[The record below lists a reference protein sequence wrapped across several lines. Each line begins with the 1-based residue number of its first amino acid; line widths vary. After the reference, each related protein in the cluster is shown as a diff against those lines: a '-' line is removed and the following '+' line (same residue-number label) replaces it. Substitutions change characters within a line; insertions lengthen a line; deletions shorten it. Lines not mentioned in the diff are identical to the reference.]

1 MQTLGKKISQYRK
14 MKGMTQEELAE
25 KMNVSSQAVSKWEND
40 LSIPDLPVL
49 IELADCF
56 NVSLDELVRQKEN
69 LNLVQVVEEPLRKPM
84 NQMMFRIVVN
94 SHEGDRVRVNLP
106 VTLIQAGIEMG
117 MNMPEFNGKEVLKGI
132 DLEQILRL
140 VENGVMG
147 KLVEV
152 DSADGDHVEIFVE

>member
-94 SHEGDRVRVNLP
+94 SHEGDKVRVNLP